1 MTSLVV
7 RMACAKVGSSIS
19 LRGIHSLGT
28 KRGCRIPHQRHVIT
42 EFCAVAGRR
51 LDASIREHSYHDD
64 LFDAALLE
72 LEVEVG
78 IAKSVMAPMLLDYNI
93 AWLGYE
99 LEMPV
104 AAPRALSEDGF
115 ALGGELPRAGMT
127 PSIITAV
134 TPLTVRAV
142 KLRRL
147 RDAPRRLDQCGQGV
161 SSSTAS
167 ATALALGRV
176 RPGPLMAVRPEGA
189 NHQWRR
195 VPPG

>member
-147 RDAPRRLDQCGQGV
+147 RDAPPRP
-161 SSSTAS
+161 
-167 ATALALGRV
+167 V
-176 RPGPLMAVRPEGA
+176 RAGS
-189 NHQWRR
+189 
-195 VPPG
+195 